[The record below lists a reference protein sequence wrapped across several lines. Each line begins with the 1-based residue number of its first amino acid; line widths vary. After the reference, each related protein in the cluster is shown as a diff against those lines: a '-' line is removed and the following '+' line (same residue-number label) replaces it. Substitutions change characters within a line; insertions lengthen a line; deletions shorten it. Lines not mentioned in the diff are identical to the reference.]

1 MQDILDRLDAELAT
15 APAPTFDLSATIAS
29 GRRAVRRRRLAVSGA
44 GVAAALVVAGTAWL
58 VVPGAGDIGGRDGE
72 VAGDPTS
79 SPAAPMTT
87 VPPDV
92 DDLSPRDVVLTADD
106 GTLTLNP
113 AAEVIE
119 RARFGAGGEMIHLAL
134 GEEEYYVLTQ
144 ADGSFSTQQLPAQG
158 LTLREWASQND
169 GGGGIVDENWVE
181 FDEGSHV
188 VVAKLDGLTV
198 VRQLPDP
205 GLGANFAGPGDP
217 TALVEARLDG
227 ATYFLAVRSLDGGRA
242 EGISY
247 RRDEEITTLEEFRTF
262 AVAQYE
268 GDGSGGSEGLR

>member
-58 VVPGAGDIGGRDGE
+58 VVPGGGDIGGRDGE

-119 RARFGAGGEMIHLAL
+119 RAPVPPL
-134 GEEEYYVLTQ
+134 
-144 ADGSFSTQQLPAQG
+144 
-158 LTLREWASQND
+158 
-169 GGGGIVDENWVE
+169 
-181 FDEGSHV
+181 
-188 VVAKLDGLTV
+188 
-198 VRQLPDP
+198 
-205 GLGANFAGPGDP
+205 
-217 TALVEARLDG
+217 TALL
-227 ATYFLAVRSLDGGRA
+227 
-242 EGISY
+242 
-247 RRDEEITTLEEFRTF
+247 
-262 AVAQYE
+262 
-268 GDGSGGSEGLR
+268 